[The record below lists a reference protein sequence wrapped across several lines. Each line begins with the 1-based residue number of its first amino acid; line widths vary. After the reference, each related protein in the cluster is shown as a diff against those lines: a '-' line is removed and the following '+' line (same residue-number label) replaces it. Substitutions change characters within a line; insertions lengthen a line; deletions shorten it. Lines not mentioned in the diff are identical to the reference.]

1 MTTASSANEH
11 EWSST
16 EAARIRNRCT
26 QNAAEA
32 AYQHTLSTW
41 PNKRPC
47 IRIGSGFTSDIDG
60 MRRARARCCEDRRGP
75 QSTCAGYMPTHAQN
89 TDNVRWIMPA
99 GNARGAASARAA
111 ALTSGE
117 RGGGGGDTQH
127 HIDHRKAVLK
137 WSQSQS
143 VKRSHS
149 SPPPPPPPPSRKGGC
164 GVAWQTLGVRDLK
177 FTQ

>member
-47 IRIGSGFTSDIDG
+47 IRIGSGLTSDIDG

-111 ALTSGE
+111 ALSSGG
-117 RGGGGGDTQH
+117 RGRCDSGQMPKEHLNTKH

-137 WSQSQS
+137 
-143 VKRSHS
+143 
-149 SPPPPPPPPSRKGGC
+149 
-164 GVAWQTLGVRDLK
+164 
-177 FTQ
+177 